1 MSNYR
6 SNSQTLDD
14 PFVDMPAMPSEDRR
28 APAALNPMGP
38 RAPLLQLQPPS
49 PDLSRPPQLA
59 LLPPPIIHAAGDT
72 PPSGPDAHRS
82 ESPSP
87 IIPRWTPDS
96 PSAAHPNLPPP
107 PSYESPLT
115 RSRTRSNE
123 DSTAGSFSSPFA
135 DTSSLH
141 SLSSDGMA
149 SPPRHRPEE
158 RSKLGGFGHKARGF
172 VVLNGS
178 NPSFV
183 EANVSLGPKGYA
195 SEDMASRRRRNQKL
209 KWGGLSI
216 SLCVTLVL
224 LIALAIG
231 VGVGVVKAT

>member
-1 MSNYR
+1 MSNYHPKTQ
-6 SNSQTLDD
+6 NLDD
-14 PFVDMPAMPSEDRR
+14 PFVDMPAMPKDPYG
-28 APAALNPMGP
+28 AT
-38 RAPLLQLQPPS
+38 APLLQLQPPS
-49 PDLSRPPQLA
+49 PDLTYPPQLA
-59 LLPPPIIHAAGDT
+59 LLPPPVIHASHDGS
-72 PPSGPDAHRS
+72 PPHGSDSPHRG

-115 RSRTRSNE
+115 RTRTRSNE

-135 DTSSLH
+135 DTNSLH
-141 SLSSDGMA
+141 SLSSDGVA

-158 RSKLGGFGHKARGF
+158 RKLGGFGHKARGF

-183 EANVSLGPKGYA
+183 EANVGLGSKGYA
-195 SEDMASRRRRNQKL
+195 SEDLASRRRRNQKM

-216 SLCVTLVL
+216 GLCVALVI
-224 LIALAIG
+224 LIAMAIG
-231 VGVGVVKAT
+231 VGVGVVKTT